1 MANLFIFYFVFLAL
15 EDRAK
20 INLTSQMPKRILLI
34 FFSQGFMVSILAFKL
49 LIYFKFIFYIFW
61 EILFHGAIQ
70 FCQHNLLKRILHI
83 LLSFVIIS
91 WIYMWGFLGG
101 MSGKEP
107 ARQYH
112 RHEMWVWFLSW
123 EYPPKKEMATH
134 SRIFFLENPLGRGDW
149 WASVHRVTKSWTW
162 LKWLSMH
169 ACIYMW
175 IYFWTL
181 FCFIYFCV
189 CLCSIT
195 ILFDHCSLVV

>member
-61 EILFHGAIQ
+61 GILLHGAIQ

-101 MSGKEP
+101 MRGKEP
-107 ARQYH
+107 ASQYN

-123 EYPPKKEMATH
+123 EYPMKKEMATH
-134 SRIFFLENPLGRGDW
+134 SRIFSWRIP
-149 WASVHRVTKSWTW
+149 WAEETGGPQSIGSQRVGHGWSD
-162 LKWLSMH
+162 LACMH
-169 ACIYMW
+169 AYIYVD
-175 IYFWTL
+175 L
-181 FCFIYFCV
+181 F
-189 CLCSIT
+189 LDS
-195 ILFDHCSLVV
+195 ILFHLFLCLSLFHYHIVWSL